1 MKNKKLLIA
10 DDHSIVRA
18 GLKTV
23 IKGISPFAC
32 FDEAVNGDE
41 VISLVK
47 DNDYDMIVLD
57 INMPETD
64 PILLISHLF
73 AHRENCRILIFSINP
88 EALYAKRFLKLGVLG
103 YLNKESNAEEIK
115 KAIENVLNGDMY
127 ISPRLK
133 KYLYED
139 MMAKRTDNPFEELS
153 NREMEIAKYL
163 LLGYSQAEIK
173 KLLNL
178 HSSTLG
184 THKVRFFEKL
194 KIKNIFELGE
204 LARLYQI
211 DFSKI

>member
-1 MKNKKLLIA
+1 
-10 DDHSIVRA
+10 
-18 GLKTV
+18 
-23 IKGISPFAC
+23 
-32 FDEAVNGDE
+32 
-41 VISLVK
+41 
-47 DNDYDMIVLD
+47 
-57 INMPETD
+57 
-64 PILLISHLF
+64 
-73 AHRENCRILIFSINP
+73 
-88 EALYAKRFLKLGVLG
+88 
-103 YLNKESNAEEIK
+103 
-115 KAIENVLNGDMY
+115 
-127 ISPRLK
+127 
-133 KYLYED
+133 